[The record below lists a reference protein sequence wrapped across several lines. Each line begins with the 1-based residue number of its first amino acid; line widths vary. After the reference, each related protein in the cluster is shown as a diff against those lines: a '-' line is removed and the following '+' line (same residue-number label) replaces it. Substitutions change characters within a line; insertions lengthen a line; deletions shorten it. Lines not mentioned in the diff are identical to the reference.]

1 MALIEI
7 LQNRDGLT
15 KQEAK
20 DLILQTREEL
30 LESDTCY
37 ADEII
42 MENLGLEPDYLMDI
56 LFFKGQ

>member
-1 MALIEI
+1 MTLIEI
-7 LQNRDGLT
+7 LQKRDGIT

-30 LESDTCY
+30 INSDGCY

-56 LFFKGQ
+56 LFFKG